1 MELANDASRAGGQNE
16 PPPLADKLNHLFAVV
31 RRPDGGE
38 YYGKHVVAAVRET
51 GVELS
56 ASHLSELRRGIK
68 SNPTVRVLQALANF
82 FEVRV
87 SYFFDDPAAVEQ
99 TEKELE
105 QRAAE
110 LELRAAMRD
119 ARVQQMAHRAA
130 GLSDTQRAAF
140 QRVLADMVRD
150 TSQIIAD
157 GELEPGDS
165 ELE

>member
-1 MELANDASRAGGQNE
+1 MTSDGPGAAGQDESRS
-16 PPPLADKLNHLFAVV
+16 LADKLNHLFAMV
-31 RRPDGGE
+31 RRPDGAE
-38 YYGKHVVAAVRET
+38 YYGKDVVAAVRAT

-68 SNPTVRVLQALANF
+68 SNPTLRVLQALADF

-99 TEKELE
+99 TE
-105 QRAAE
+105 AE

-130 GLSDTQRAAF
+130 DLSATQRAAF
-140 QRVLADMVRD
+140 QRVLAEMVRE
-150 TSQIIAD
+150 TNQA
-157 GELEPGDS
+157 PGDGPGHPRPD
-165 ELE
+165 LE

>member
-1 MELANDASRAGGQNE
+1 MTTDGLRADGYDESR
-16 PPPLADKLNHLFAVV
+16 PLADKLNHLFAVV
-31 RRPDGGE
+31 RRADGAE
-38 YYGKHVVAAVRET
+38 YYGKDVVAAVRDT

-68 SNPTVRVLQALANF
+68 SNPTVRVLQALADF

-99 TEKELE
+99 TE
-105 QRAAE
+105 AE

-130 GLSDTQRAAF
+130 GLSATQRAAF
-140 QRVLADMVRD
+140 QRVLAEMVRD
-150 TSQIIAD
+150 ASQH
-157 GELEPGDS
+157 PGDEPES
-165 ELE
+165 ASGEPKPK